1 MKVKQYRRT
10 SFDLLLAFLLPAAI
24 FLGILLR
31 FKILPFGNLT
41 LLYSDLDS
49 QYIEF
54 MAEYRR
60 ILLGEGSFS
69 WSWHAGLGL
78 NFLAIIAYYL
88 ASPFNFLLVLFPEDG
103 LPLAASL
110 LTVLKLGCAG
120 ASFAFYLKKHCG
132 KDNSLLP
139 IFAAC
144 YALSAY
150 ALGYA
155 FNIMWLDA
163 LIWLPL
169 LCAEIDRLFLHENE
183 GAAGL
188 TLLFALSFLSQFYMA
203 WMTGAFCALYF
214 LSRIV
219 IKQIFFKSFLKKA
232 LVFAVCVGIAAG
244 LSAFL
249 LLPTFYVLK
258 NNMGSFGQEFP
269 EVKGLF
275 PFLQV
280 LQKTFPGSFDGI
292 KDCLPHIYCGIP
304 ALIGLTLYLSCKQT
318 SARERIVSG
327 LIGAFLL
334 FSFWFS
340 PLDFLWHAM
349 DRPSWFPY
357 RYAFLFTF
365 WILSLA
371 YEGFVK
377 IEKSRDLLNASA
389 ISLAIFALAGVFSK
403 PWSKRVMFVN
413 LLFLALY
420 AGIAFIKQKRNFYFR
435 LILFTELLVNGM
447 MIISNFTGGYTKLDD
462 YRNFHESY
470 RRLAAEVL
478 PSGPDFYRMEKRENR
493 NYNDPLGI
501 GFPGVSHFSSTASTR
516 QAEFLKRL
524 GFNCYA
530 TWCTYEGTTA
540 ATDALLRI
548 RYEFGSTGKQGS
560 VAVDKDIWQHPSQF
574 PLFFFIEDNYARYDF
589 MSEKKA
595 ITRQNDLL
603 RLLSGSDYNFFTE
616 IPVTVT
622 TLENLALSEDGT
634 YRRIDSEKEA
644 YAEIQ
649 IEPEPGKSLYLFLP
663 GASLNVTVTVDGEEL
678 MNGNRDYAP
687 FPICLDAYV
696 VNEPVSA
703 HVELLKDELENG
715 FHAYV
720 LDTDRL
726 ALLAESVNAAAPEI
740 ERTGETSFRLTTV
753 AQEDERLLVSSI
765 PFDAGWQVKANGKYL
780 PLKMI
785 HESMLGFVL
794 PGGCDSVEISY
805 QPYGQKAGLIL
816 SGVSVLLWAG
826 LMIYE
831 KRNLKINTI
840 MKQAMLRRN
849 S

>member
-31 FKILPFGNLT
+31 FRILPFGNLT

-49 QYIEF
+49 QYVEF

-60 ILLGEGSFS
+60 ILLGQGSFS

-78 NFLAIIAYYL
+78 NFLAVIAYYL

-103 LPLAASL
+103 LPLAVSL

-120 ASFAFYLKKHCG
+120 ASFAFWLKKHNG
-132 KDNSLLP
+132 KESSLIP
-139 IFAAC
+139 IFGAC

-169 LCAEIDRLFLHENE
+169 LCAGIDRLLLADSR
-183 GAAGL
+183 GMAGL
-188 TLLFALSFLSQFYMA
+188 TLLFVLSFLSQFYIA

-214 LSRIV
+214 LSRIL
-219 IKQIFFKSFLKKA
+219 IKQVPFKSFLKKT
-232 LVFAVCVGIAAG
+232 LVFALCVGIAAG

-249 LLPTFYVLK
+249 LLPTVYVLK
-258 NNMGSFGQEFP
+258 NNMGSFGQAFP

-275 PFLQV
+275 PFLQI
-280 LQKTFPGSFDGI
+280 LQKSFPGSFDGI

-304 ALIGLTLYLSCKQT
+304 ALIGLTLYLTCRQI

-349 DRPSWFPY
+349 DHPSWFPY

-377 IEKSRDLLNASA
+377 AEKNRDLLIACA
-389 ISLAIFALAGVFSK
+389 VSLAFFAFAGVFGK
-403 PWSKRVMFVN
+403 PWSKWGMFVS
-413 LLFLALY
+413 LLFPALY
-420 AGIAFIKQKRNFYFR
+420 AGTAFIKRKKNLFFSV
-435 LILFTELLVNGM
+435 ILFTELLVNGM
-447 MIISNFTGGYTKLDD
+447 MTISNFTGGYTHLEDYLDYHKR
-462 YRNFHESY
+462 YRQ
-470 RRLAAEVL
+470 LAAEVL
-478 PSGPDFYRMEKRENR
+478 PFGSDFYRMEKREVR

-530 TWCTYEGTTA
+530 TWCTYQGSTA
-540 ATDALLRI
+540 VTDALLRI
-548 RYEFGSTGKQGS
+548 RYEFGNTGKQGS
-560 VAVDKDIWQHPSQF
+560 IAAGDETWQHPAQF
-574 PLFFFIEDNYARYDF
+574 PLFFFAEDNFARYDF
-589 MSEKKA
+589 MSGKDA

-603 RLLSGSDYNFFTE
+603 RLLSGSNDNFFSET
-616 IPVTVT
+616 PVTVT
-622 TLENLALSEDGT
+622 ALENLSLSKDGT
-634 YRRIDSEKEA
+634 YRRIDPEKEA

-649 IEPEPGKSLYLFLP
+649 VEPEEGKSLYLFIP
-663 GASLNVTVTVDGEEL
+663 GASLNVTVSVNGDEL

-687 FPICLDAYV
+687 FPICLDAYASQG
-696 VNEPVSA
+696 PIFA
-703 HVELLKDELENG
+703 RVELLTDELERG
-715 FHAYV
+715 FRAYA
-720 LDTDRL
+720 LDTEKL
-726 ALLAESVNAAAPEI
+726 AALAGSVRSAAPLA
-740 ERTGETSFRLTTV
+740 ERTGETSFRLTTE
-753 AQEDERLLVSSI
+753 AQEEERLLVSSI
-765 PFDAGWQVKANGKYL
+765 PFDAGWKVKANGINL

-785 HESMLGFVL
+785 HESVLGFVL
-794 PGGCDSVEISY
+794 PAGCDSVEISF

-816 SGVSVLLWAG
+816 SGVSALLWAG

-831 KRNLKINTI
+831 KRNLKTNLIT
-840 MKQAMLRRN
+840 K
-849 S
+849 